1 MTFEL
6 LELSVLRMHK
16 ICIHELAD
24 LADHYFLSE
33 FNSLDDSVGW
43 GPSGLEL
50 RGKVRVTSQEMERI
64 NKFMEVAKYH
74 ISLNNCEHFANYV
87 LHGLNFSS
95 QQYVCWKNLG
105 SVIISLLQP
114 TQSVGEN
121 YNSYMGEQISGIL
134 NENLRRA
141 KIDRANRDR
150 IEFWKARGIDVE

>member
-1 MTFEL
+1 MTLEL
-6 LELSVLRMHK
+6 LELSVLRVHK
-16 ICIHELAD
+16 ICIHELAG

-43 GPSGLEL
+43 GPNGLEL

-64 NKFMEVAKYH
+64 NKFMEVAKYN

-95 QQYVCWKNLG
+95 QQYVWWKNLG
-105 SVIISLLQP
+105 SVVISLLQP

-141 KIDRANRDR
+141 KIDRANRDQ